1 MAATL
6 LFEDINDT
14 FVFALR
20 TNLINS
26 TDDNFT
32 VSYIDGLDTAEITLG
47 VNFRQLPY
55 TVASM
60 VTFANTHGLKLTRIN
75 QDGTTVVL
83 SALNANIIYYSNNG
97 LGIDNV

>member
-14 FVFALR
+14 FLFSIR

-32 VSYIDGLDTAEITLG
+32 AVEVTGLNALEVSLG
-47 VNFRQLPY
+47 ANFRQLPY
-55 TVASM
+55 TVAAM
-60 VTFANTHGLKLTRIN
+60 ITFAYNHGLKLTRIN
-75 QDGTTVVL
+75 QDGTVVVL
-83 SALNANIIYYSNNG
+83 SALNANIIYYANSG
-97 LGIDNV
+97 LGIDSL